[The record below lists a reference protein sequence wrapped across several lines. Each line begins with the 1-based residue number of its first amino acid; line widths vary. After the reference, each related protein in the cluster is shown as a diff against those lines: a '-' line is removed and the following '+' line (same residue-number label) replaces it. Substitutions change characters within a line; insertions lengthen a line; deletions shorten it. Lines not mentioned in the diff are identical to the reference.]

1 MKLQDEGPTDGSP
14 TVERW
19 VARADED
26 NPEARA
32 GALLRQ
38 AVLREPLAAQ
48 RLAAIRS
55 RLRRDVRRPQ
65 RHWALRLAIAVG
77 LVLSGGALTTAGQ
90 RYFHLFVPGK
100 AAPVETP
107 RAVGAPRT
115 HAPDRGARAGPD
127 ALAARR
133 GPRALA
139 ARRDPRTDRQ
149 SCRSQPKLEERQN
162 ARVTAR
168 VCRAGRRD
176 TGAVCRAL
184 NRSAS
189 PLAQESKLLSEAL
202 RKLRQDD
209 DPRGALALLDEH
221 DARFATGTLAAE
233 ATLARIE
240 ALIRTRRNGD
250 ALALL
255 DGAAPSPSGSGR
267 DLLIARAELRA
278 AAGRCAAASADFDL
292 LLKANRPLDAITERG
307 LWGRASCRATADAA
321 GARSDLEDYLT
332 SFPGGRFAAK
342 PGGARRVKG
351 FGVPRHEGS
360 MKTATMASPRSFLH
374 RAAWRLLDPVAT
386 TPTSSEGLTADRPRS
401 DRQRS
406 AARRRCWRW
415 MSRRPAALGPTSRG
429 RDTSRTT
436 GSRRVPMP

>member
-48 RLAAIRS
+48 RLSAIRS

-107 RAVGAPRT
+107 PPSAR
-115 HAPDRGARAGPD
+115 HASHARIAARAP
-127 ALAARR
+127 APTPSPPAETLAPSPPAEI
-133 GPRALA
+133 PAPIDTSA
-139 ARRDPRTDRQ
+139 A
-149 SCRSQPKLEERQN
+149 SQPKLEERRTP
-162 ARVTAR
+162 ASPRASVEPVGVTPAPF
-168 VCRAGRRD
+168 A
-176 TGAVCRAL
+176 APEPK
-184 NRSAS
+184 AS
-189 PLAQESKLLSEAL
+189 PLAQESKLLSAAL

-255 DGAAPSPSGSGR
+255 ERTAPSPSGSGR
-267 DLLIARAELRA
+267 DSLIARAELRA

-321 GARSDLEDYLT
+321 GARSDLKDYLT
-332 SFPGGRFAAK
+332 SFPRGRFAAE
-342 PGGARRVKG
+342 A
-351 FGVPRHEGS
+351 
-360 MKTATMASPRSFLH
+360 
-374 RAAWRLLDPVAT
+374 RAALA
-386 TPTSSEGLTADRPRS
+386 E
-401 DRQRS
+401 
-406 AARRRCWRW
+406 
-415 MSRRPAALGPTSRG
+415 
-429 RDTSRTT
+429 
-436 GSRRVPMP
+436 